1 VPRTPALVHSGLRNG
16 RWLLPWLSVLLV
28 SAALTYAVNTAVIDS
43 RVTPDRR
50 VVVSVTPAAAD
61 LSRRNAFAAGADV
74 RDIGHPCVSM
84 FGSYNG
90 WLFDSAGHGACR
102 MEADDAAP
110 DPPPD
115 R

>member
-1 VPRTPALVHSGLRNG
+1 VPRTPALVHSSLRNG
-16 RWLLPWLSVLLV
+16 RWLLPWFSVLLV

-50 VVVSVTPAAAD
+50 VVVSVAPTASDLPAGT
-61 LSRRNAFAAGADV
+61 AFAAGDDV
-74 RDIGHPCVSM
+74 RDIGRPCVSM
-84 FGSYNG
+84 FGSYNW
-90 WLFDSAGHGACR
+90 WLFDSAGHGPCR
-102 MEADDAAP
+102 MEADAGF